1 MIMDHVLIVEDDMKI
16 NAYIQFLLKSNG
28 YQYTGVA
35 SAKEA
40 YEALIATSIDVIVL
54 DLGLPD
60 EDGTQVIRQIRS
72 WSDVPILVVSARN
85 HEMEKVSVLDLG
97 ADDYMTKPF
106 SGQELLARVRLALRH
121 RYREHPTDS
130 VVRIKELLVDRDKK
144 LVKRAGV
151 ALHLTEMEYRL
162 LDTLLQ
168 NQGKVLSS
176 QYLIRELWGMNYG
189 PDTQA
194 LRRLMANLRRKIE
207 KDPAIPEF
215 IITEIGLGYRFL
227 D

>member
-40 YEALIATSIDVIVL
+40 YEALIATTIDVIIL

-60 EDGTQVIRQIRS
+60 EDGTQVMCQIRS

-121 RYREHPTDS
+121 RYREHPTDP
-130 VVRIKELLVDRDKK
+130 VVQIKELSVDRDKK

>member
-121 RYREHPTDS
+121 RYREHPTDP
-130 VVRIKELLVDRDKK
+130 VVQIKELSVDRDKK

>member
-40 YEALIATSIDVIVL
+40 YEALIATSIDVIIL

-60 EDGTQVIRQIRS
+60 EDGTQVMRQIRS

-162 LDTLLQ
+162 LDTLL
-168 NQGKVLSS
+168 
-176 QYLIRELWGMNYG
+176 
-189 PDTQA
+189 
-194 LRRLMANLRRKIE
+194 
-207 KDPAIPEF
+207 
-215 IITEIGLGYRFL
+215 
-227 D
+227 

>member
-40 YEALIATSIDVIVL
+40 YEALIATSIDVIIL

-60 EDGTQVIRQIRS
+60 EDGTQVMRQIRS

>member
-40 YEALIATSIDVIVL
+40 YEALIATSIDVIIL

-60 EDGTQVIRQIRS
+60 EDGTQVMRQIRS

-121 RYREHPTDS
+121 RYREHPTDP
-130 VVRIKELLVDRDKK
+130 VVQIKELSVDRDKK

>member
-40 YEALIATSIDVIVL
+40 YEALIATSIDVIIL

-60 EDGTQVIRQIRS
+60 EDGTQVMRQIRS

-121 RYREHPTDS
+121 RYREHPTDP
-130 VVRIKELLVDRDKK
+130 VVQIKELLVDRDKK

>member
-1 MIMDHVLIVEDDMKI
+1 MIMEHVLIVEDDMKI
-16 NAYIQFLLKSNG
+16 NAYIQFLLKSHG

-40 YEALIATSIDVIVL
+40 YESLITTAIDVIVL

-60 EDGTQVIRQIRS
+60 EEGTQVIRQIRS

-121 RYREHPTDS
+121 RYRKHPTDS
-130 VVRIKELLVDRDKK
+130 VVQIKEILVDRDKK

-151 ALHLTEMEYRL
+151 TLHLTEMEYRL

-176 QYLIRELWGMNYG
+176 QYLIRELWGINYG

>member
-1 MIMDHVLIVEDDMKI
+1 MIMNHVLIVEDDMKI

-28 YQYTGVA
+28 YQYTAVA

-40 YEALIATSIDVIVL
+40 YEALIATSIDVIIL

-121 RYREHPTDS
+121 RYREHPTDP
-130 VVRIKELLVDRDKK
+130 VVQIKELSVDRDKK